1 AHRHRVACPHR
12 LRHRRTATPVETRER
27 FPARGDGTTP
37 APGGPVMRA
46 LLPLATLVCLLMS
59 LPLLCTLVLRDGWW
73 VPAVVLMV
81 SVTAVSALYRLTG
94 WNSAP
99 VMPLQI
105 LAVLLLMTPMF
116 AAHTAPLGIIPTGGS
131 VTYL

>member
-1 AHRHRVACPHR
+1 
-12 LRHRRTATPVETRER
+12 
-27 FPARGDGTTP
+27 
-37 APGGPVMRA
+37 MRA
-46 LLPLATLVCLLMS
+46 LLPLAPLFCLLMS
-59 LPLLCTLVLRDGWW
+59 LPLLGTLVRGDGWW

-81 SVTAVSALYRLTG
+81 SATAVSALYRLTG

-105 LAVLLLMTPMF
+105 LAVLLLITPMF

-131 VTYL
+131 VTHLVQVFEQGMDNIHTSAAPVASTSGIDRRSTR